1 MQEIEWVD
9 RAVEQTGQVPPF
21 HVHCPLLSL
30 GERFNVRLDR
40 NPVET
45 PYLSVDQDRI
55 GHWRSLI
62 EHTASDTRL
71 RVGFTWAGNPKHLN
85 DKNRSTTLENFVDL
99 TLAHPDIQF
108 YSVQKPTDEQRIQLA
123 DQPAIVDLGG
133 EFNDF
138 SDTAA
143 ALSSLDLVIGV
154 DSAVIHLA
162 GGLARPC
169 WALLPYRSDWR
180 WLLERSDSPWYP
192 NMRLFRQPERK
203 DWQSVFREVEREL
216 ANYVQTTKLKH

>member
-1 MQEIEWVD
+1 M
-9 RAVEQTGQVPPF
+9 
-21 HVHCPLLSL
+21 
-30 GERFNVRLDR
+30 
-40 NPVET
+40 
-45 PYLSVDQDRI
+45 
-55 GHWRSLI
+55 
-62 EHTASDTRL
+62 
-71 RVGFTWAGNPKHLN
+71 
-85 DKNRSTTLENFVDL
+85 
-99 TLAHPDIQF
+99 
-108 YSVQKPTDEQRIQLA
+108 A